1 MAKITVTLVESTT
14 KEIEVSGTVYRAA
27 IREKSEDIIALYK
40 ADYDQDKMVG
50 VYPYTCSIGKLSFL
64 ENILFGAN
72 TVDIEPHQFY
82 EAYAKVMLQIE
93 SFVGLERLE
102 LKDAQDG
109 PY

>member
-14 KEIEVSGTVYRAA
+14 KEIEVPNVVYRAC
-27 IREKSEDIIALYK
+27 KSAFSSDIIAYYK
-40 ADYDQDKMVG
+40 ADNEQNKMVS
-50 VYPYTCSIGKLSFL
+50 VSPTSHVIHETVWLD
-64 ENILFGAN
+64 NILFAAN
-72 TVDIEPHQFY
+72 TFDIEPKEFY

-102 LKDAQDG
+102 LKQTEDG

>member
-14 KEIEVSGTVYRAA
+14 KEIEVPNVVYRACKSA
-27 IREKSEDIIALYK
+27 INGVIIAYYK
-40 ADYDQDKMVG
+40 ADIAQNKSVT
-50 VYPYTCSIGKLSFL
+50 VYPISYGLSTGEWSNNQL
-64 ENILFGAN
+64 YAAN
-72 TVDIEPHQFY
+72 TFDIEPHQFY